1 MAIGEDKGNIA
12 AETPMAESGEPMD
25 FAANPKISTCAK
37 VTGID
42 IV

>member
-1 MAIGEDKGNIA
+1 MGEDKGKIA
-12 AETPMAESGEPMD
+12 APKPIAESGEPMD
-25 FAANPKISTCAK
+25 FAAKPKMRTCAK